1 MKKKTSI
8 FLFFIIAVFLIL
20 LAIFVLNLDNAL
32 NISKETAT
40 ILFNS
45 LNEETTKR
53 FFYTNDNGKI
63 LD

>member
-8 FLFFIIAVFLIL
+8 FLFFIVAVFLIL